1 MPKKDRRANYVNY
14 VRKPL
19 AKRGFY
25 AIGVTGVSLVF
36 FGSVLG
42 LAVKSQGHVPLNV
55 GAMAFSSLLFAL
67 CGLGYG
73 IRALFERKKN
83 YILAKLSIILDSL
96 LLLIWGIVIMVGIR
110 LQNLP

>member
-1 MPKKDRRANYVNY
+1 MPKGNRNRYYVNY

-25 AIGVTGVSLVF
+25 AIGATGVSLVF

-55 GAMAFSSLLFAL
+55 SAMAFSSFLFAL
-67 CGLGYG
+67 CGLFFGM
-73 IRALFERKKN
+73 RALFEKEKN
-83 YILAKLSIILDSL
+83 Y
-96 LLLIWGIVIMVGIR
+96 
-110 LQNLP
+110 LP

>member
-1 MPKKDRRANYVNY
+1 MPKGNRNRYYVNY

-25 AIGVTGVSLVF
+25 AIGATGVSLVF

-55 GAMAFSSLLFAL
+55 SAMAFSSFLFAF
-67 CGLGYG
+67 CGLFFGM
-73 IRALFERKKN
+73 RALFEKEKN
-83 YILAKLSIILDSL
+83 YILAKLSIFLDGL
-96 LLLIWGIVIMVGIR
+96 LVLVWLIVMGIGLGIIR
-110 LQNLP
+110 

>member
-1 MPKKDRRANYVNY
+1 MPKGNRNRYYVNY

-25 AIGVTGVSLVF
+25 AIGMTGVSLVF

-55 GAMAFSSLLFAL
+55 SAMAFSSFLFAL
-67 CGLGYG
+67 CGLFYG
-73 IRALFERKKN
+73 VRALFEKAKN
-83 YILAKLSIILDSL
+83 YILAKLSIFLDGML
-96 LLLIWGIVIMVGIR
+96 ILIWGIVMGIGLGLIR
-110 LQNLP
+110 

>member
-1 MPKKDRRANYVNY
+1 MPKGNRNRYYVNY

-25 AIGVTGVSLVF
+25 AIGATGVSLVF

-55 GAMAFSSLLFAL
+55 SAMAFSSFLFAL
-67 CGLGYG
+67 CGLFFGM
-73 IRALFERKKN
+73 RALFEKEKN
-83 YILAKLSIILDSL
+83 YILAKVSSFLDGVFVL
-96 LLLIWGIVIMVGIR
+96 VWLIVMGIGLGVIR
-110 LQNLP
+110 

>member
-1 MPKKDRRANYVNY
+1 MPKGNRNRYYVNY

-25 AIGVTGVSLVF
+25 AIGATGVSLVF

-55 GAMAFSSLLFAL
+55 SAMAFSSFLFAL
-67 CGLGYG
+67 CGLFFGM
-73 IRALFERKKN
+73 RALFEKEKN
-83 YILAKLSIILDSL
+83 YILAKLSIFLDGL
-96 LLLIWGIVIMVGIR
+96 LVLVWAIVMGIGLGVIR
-110 LQNLP
+110 

>member
-1 MPKKDRRANYVNY
+1 MPKGNRKRYYVNY

-25 AIGVTGVSLVF
+25 AIGMTGVSLVF

-55 GAMAFSSLLFAL
+55 SAMAFSSFLFAL
-67 CGLGYG
+67 CGLFYG
-73 IRALFERKKN
+73 MRALFEKEKN
-83 YILAKLSIILDSL
+83 YILAKLSIFLDGVLILV
-96 LLLIWGIVIMVGIR
+96 WGIVMGIGLGLIR
-110 LQNLP
+110 

>member
-1 MPKKDRRANYVNY
+1 MPKGNRNRYYVNY

-25 AIGVTGVSLVF
+25 AIGATGVSLVF

-55 GAMAFSSLLFAL
+55 SAMAFSSFLFAL
-67 CGLGYG
+67 CGLFFGM
-73 IRALFERKKN
+73 RSLFEKEKN
-83 YILAKLSIILDSL
+83 YILAKLSIFLDGL
-96 LLLIWGIVIMVGIR
+96 LVLVWLIVMGIGLGVIR
-110 LQNLP
+110 

>member
-1 MPKKDRRANYVNY
+1 MPKGNRKKYYVNY

-25 AIGVTGVSLVF
+25 AIGITGVSLVF

-55 GAMAFSSLLFAL
+55 SAMAFSSFLFAL
-67 CGLGYG
+67 CGLLYG
-73 IRALFERKKN
+73 VRALFEKEKN
-83 YILAKLSIILDSL
+83 YILAKLSIFLDGVLILV
-96 LLLIWGIVIMVGIR
+96 WGIVMGIG
-110 LQNLP
+110 LGVIQP

>member
-1 MPKKDRRANYVNY
+1 MPKGNRNRYYVNY

-25 AIGVTGVSLVF
+25 AIGATGVSLVF

-55 GAMAFSSLLFAL
+55 SAMAFPVSYLLSAGCFL
-67 CGLGYG
+67 GCGHCLKRRKIIFWPSY
-73 IRALFERKKN
+73 LFF
-83 YILAKLSIILDSL
+83 
-96 LLLIWGIVIMVGIR
+96 WMGC
-110 LQNLP
+110 

>member
-1 MPKKDRRANYVNY
+1 MPKGNRNRYYVNY

-25 AIGVTGVSLVF
+25 AIGATGVSLVF

-55 GAMAFSSLLFAL
+55 SAMAFSSFLFAL
-67 CGLGYG
+67 CGLFFGL
-73 IRALFERKKN
+73 RALFEKEKN
-83 YILAKLSIILDSL
+83 YILAKLSIFLDGL
-96 LLLIWGIVIMVGIR
+96 LVLVWVIVMGIGLGVIR
-110 LQNLP
+110 

>member
-1 MPKKDRRANYVNY
+1 MPKGNRNRYYVND

-25 AIGVTGVSLVF
+25 AIGATGVSLVF

-55 GAMAFSSLLFAL
+55 SAMAFSSFLFAL
-67 CGLGYG
+67 CGLFFGM
-73 IRALFERKKN
+73 RALFEKEKN
-83 YILAKLSIILDSL
+83 YILAKLSIFLDGL
-96 LLLIWGIVIMVGIR
+96 LVLVWLIVMGIGLGVIR
-110 LQNLP
+110 

>member
-1 MPKKDRRANYVNY
+1 MAGEKRRINYVNY

-25 AIGVTGVSLVF
+25 AAGLTSIGFIL

-42 LAVKSQGHVPLNV
+42 LAVKSQGNVPLNV

-67 CGLGYG
+67 CGLVYG
-73 IRALFERKKN
+73 IQALFEKEKN
-83 YILAKLSIILDSL
+83 YILAKLSIILDGL
-96 LLLIWGIVIMVGIR
+96 MILVWVIMLMIGLR
-110 LQNLP
+110 LV